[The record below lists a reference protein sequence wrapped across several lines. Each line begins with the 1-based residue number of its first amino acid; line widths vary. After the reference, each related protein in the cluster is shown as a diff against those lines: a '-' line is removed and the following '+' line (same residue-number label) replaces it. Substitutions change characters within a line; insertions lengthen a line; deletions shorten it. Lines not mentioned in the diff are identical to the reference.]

1 MGTIITVALII
12 AMIGVGMFLIHRL
25 NAQHGARIA
34 AFHYSDALPG
44 TGRSR
49 GRNRRSA
56 EPAGAPTVD
65 AREQGTGAADDIGPS
80 RPETPGTAGR
90 PSTPR
95 TSS

>member
-12 AMIGVGMFLIHRL
+12 AMIGLGMILIHRL
-25 NAQHGARIA
+25 NAQHGERIA

-49 GRNRRSA
+49 GKNRRSA

-65 AREQGTGAADDIGPS
+65 APEQGAGAADDIGPS
-80 RPETPGTAGR
+80 RPGTAG
-90 PSTPR
+90 TP
-95 TSS
+95 